1 MYIYLNFLLFLKVS
15 YSSYIHFNLTFQKW
29 KKSAKSLESLAKF
42 WHKAFLSTVNVSPV
56 VVAKRCCKRESPRL
70 GGPSLMPLR
79 HQLLLLE
86 QWSSLKP
93 RTAKRPLNLTYLL
106 RESRSQR
113 KGRGPFPT
121 TAAKIKKATLPPPFK
136 RYLHKIPFYRTLL
149 LPSFFLKK
157 GDGKFFFFS
166 EPKNSALLSRNIL
179 LLVLLVLKVLGSSWI
194 CGLYRSF
201 LRGR

>member
-1 MYIYLNFLLFLKVS
+1 M
-15 YSSYIHFNLTFQKW
+15 

-149 LPSFFLKK
+149 LPSFFLEKK
-157 GDGKFFFFS
+157 ETENSSFFS

>member
-1 MYIYLNFLLFLKVS
+1 M
-15 YSSYIHFNLTFQKW
+15 
-29 KKSAKSLESLAKF
+29 
-42 WHKAFLSTVNVSPV
+42 

-157 GDGKFFFFS
+157 GDGKFFFFFWAKKFCTLIS
-166 EPKNSALLSRNIL
+166 EHFITSPFSTKSTGFLLNLWPLSFLFKRTIIHWKDKSIKL
-179 LLVLLVLKVLGSSWI
+179 TFPEKVL
-194 CGLYRSF
+194 
-201 LRGR
+201 